1 MPNFTSRKPGD
12 SGSENQAEAVPV
24 MKAGSP
30 WGGWVFRRLARLR
43 GFVLRAKGEGALK
56 NGADS
61 AG

>member
-1 MPNFTSRKPGD
+1 
-12 SGSENQAEAVPV
+12 VPV

-56 NGADS
+56 NGADP